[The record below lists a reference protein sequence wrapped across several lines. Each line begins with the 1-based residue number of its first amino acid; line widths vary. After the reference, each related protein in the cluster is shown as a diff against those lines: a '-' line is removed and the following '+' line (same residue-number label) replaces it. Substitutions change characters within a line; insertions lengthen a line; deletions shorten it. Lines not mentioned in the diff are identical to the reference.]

1 MTDATTG
8 RFSEALNK
16 ANKLEQQQRFGKL
29 PGPFSPHRA
38 KRMNVSDGLAK
49 HLLDA
54 APDPNVV
61 IDKDGRILY
70 VNGRVKDVF
79 GYEPAEL
86 IGQSMEVL
94 LPARFRKIHPNYRVG
109 YFNNPAPRPMGSGLE
124 LYAQRSDGQ
133 ELPVEISLSPVT
145 TAEGRMVSA
154 TIRDVSAQKELQR
167 QLKDASRA
175 KSRFLAAASHDLRQP
190 IQALNLLNSV
200 AKKYVTEQ
208 AHRTIIEKQQ
218 KSLDSMAKLLN
229 ALLDISKLEAGIVK
243 PDITDCAVQ
252 EIFDDLRAE
261 FEEQAQTKGLNLVIE
276 PCGDVARSDPR
287 LLTQILEN
295 FISNAIRY
303 TREGIVRLRCHH
315 QEMFI
320 RLDVLDT
327 GLGISPDEIG
337 SIFEEFHQANAGA
350 TRPEGLGLGLSIV
363 KRTAELLGCGLEV
376 QSKPGEGSVFSVVVP
391 KGEKNTVPVTTPQL
405 TAGSELATG
414 LVLVV
419 DDEPAVLDATSMLL
433 EIEGFEVLT
442 AACESEAL
450 ECVSKQTPDLL
461 ITDYHLRDGKTG
473 IEIIRSIRKQA
484 CNNVPV
490 ILVSGDTSDA
500 IVVNDLED
508 TSFLTKPV
516 NTDDLMEEIQRR
528 IRN

>member
-1 MTDATTG
+1 
-8 RFSEALNK
+8 
-16 ANKLEQQQRFGKL
+16 
-29 PGPFSPHRA
+29 
-38 KRMNVSDGLAK
+38 
-49 HLLDA
+49 
-54 APDPNVV
+54 
-61 IDKDGRILY
+61 
-70 VNGRVKDVF
+70 
-79 GYEPAEL
+79 
-86 IGQSMEVL
+86 
-94 LPARFRKIHPNYRVG
+94 
-109 YFNNPAPRPMGSGLE
+109 MGSGLD
-124 LYAQRSDGQ
+124 LFAKRKDGQ
-133 ELPVEISLSPVT
+133 ELPVEISLSPVV
-145 TAEGRMVSA
+145 TAEGQMVSA
-154 TIRDVSAQKELQR
+154 TVRDVSMQKELQQ
-167 QLKDASRA
+167 QLADASRA

-200 AKKYVTEQ
+200 AKKFVTEQ
-208 AHRTIIEKQQ
+208 SHLAIIEKQQ

-229 ALLDISKLEAGIVK
+229 ALLNISKLEAGIVK

-261 FEEQAQTKGLNLVIE
+261 FEEQAQSKGLNLVIE

-295 FISNAIRY
+295 FVSNAIRY

-327 GLGISPDEIG
+327 GLGISPDEVD
-337 SIFEEFHQANAGA
+337 SIFEEFHQANTGA

-363 KRTAELLGCGLEV
+363 KRTAELLGCSLEV

-391 KGEKNTVPVTTPQL
+391 KGDKTMVPAIAAQP
-405 TAGSELATG
+405 TAGSALATG
-414 LVLVV
+414 LVLIV

-433 EIEGFEVLT
+433 KVEGFEVLT

-450 ECVSKQTPDLL
+450 ECVSKQNPDIL
-461 ITDYHLRDGKTG
+461 ITDYHLRDGRTG
-473 IEIIRSIRKQA
+473 VEIIRSVRKQA
-484 CNNVPV
+484 STSVPV

-500 IVVNDLED
+500 IVVNDLEH

-516 NTDDLMEEIQRR
+516 NTDELMEEIHKR